1 VGFFLAPRLSAGHF
15 FYPFVVVLL
24 SGGSCSY
31 IAFIHGV
38 ATMLFV
44 HAISHPLIVGHGYCQ
59 AIVFL
64 WGKRITIAML
74 LTRKEILK

>member
-1 VGFFLAPRLSAGHF
+1 
-15 FYPFVVVLL
+15 
-24 SGGSCSY
+24 
-31 IAFIHGV
+31 
-38 ATMLFV
+38 MLFV